1 MIQIVI
7 TFLILGFIA
16 FYERFVYKITGWDT
30 RGHLDRVNRWTG
42 ICQTRT
48 GFYDIDEFEPCWEDT
63 GFIADH
69 YLLRF
74 ILDPLSYKVHR
85 TNIAKEIDYDEYK
98 EKGGR
103 QT

>member
-1 MIQIVI
+1 MIQII
-7 TFLILGFIA
+7 ATFLILGFIA

-42 ICQTRT
+42 TCQTRT

-63 GFIADH
+63 GFVADH

-74 ILDPLSYKVHR
+74 ILDPLSYK
-85 TNIAKEIDYDEYK
+85 IARQNKIEGMSQQEYDK
-98 EKGGR
+98 KGR
-103 QT
+103 QKT